1 MNHGSAILALLGRI
15 LLASIFV
22 YSGFGKITDFQGTA
36 GYIAS
41 ARMPMPQVLAIGAIV
56 VEFIGGLALL
66 IGFRARWAAL
76 AFVVFL
82 IIITPIFHNF
92 WSVPAVNNVASKDSA
107 TTISMIVKPSSR
119 RDRSCQPLA
128 QPRHHVTMLSVL
140 LRVRAIHRPVADPP

>member
-1 MNHGSAILALLGRI
+1 MNHGSAILALLGRV

-41 ARMPMPQVLAIGAIV
+41 AGLPMPQVLAVGAII

-76 AFVVFL
+76 AFVIFL

-92 WSVPAVNNVASKDSA
+92 WSAPAAEAMSQQVNFIKNLAIIGGMLMVMAFGPGRFSVDKD
-107 TTISMIVKPSSR
+107 
-119 RDRSCQPLA
+119 
-128 QPRHHVTMLSVL
+128 
-140 LRVRAIHRPVADPP
+140 